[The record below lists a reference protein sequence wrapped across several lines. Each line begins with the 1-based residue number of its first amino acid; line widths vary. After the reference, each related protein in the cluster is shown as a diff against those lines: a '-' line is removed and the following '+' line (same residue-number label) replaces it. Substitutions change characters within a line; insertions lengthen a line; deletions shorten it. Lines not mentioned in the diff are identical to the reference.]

1 MGNLFPIA
9 YLVVLV
15 GCTMLAAR
23 VWYQARGSGDPA
35 QKQLLTRFVAGLA
48 VFWLVALVGYLAG
61 FFSFSG

>member
-1 MGNLFPIA
+1 MSFFPIA

-15 GCTMLAAR
+15 GCTILAVR
-23 VWYQARGSGDPA
+23 VWYQARSSQDPA
-35 QKQLLTRFVAGLA
+35 QKQLLTRFVLGLG